1 MEDWK
6 SVLAV
11 LGVIEE
17 TNDNKEKSDIDRKKP
32 NEEFIDIGYD
42 FDSLFCSFIK

>member
-1 MEDWK
+1 MANWK
-6 SVLAV
+6 SALAA

-17 TNDNKEKSDIDRKKP
+17 ANDNKEKSDIDCKKP

-42 FDSLFCSFIK
+42 FDSLFCSFNK